1 TLTAHAI
8 TLASSSAISITNS
21 GAGSIDGII
30 AGTGVTL
37 TKAGVGTLTLG
48 NATTN
53 STYSGGTTVNGGT
66 LKAGSS
72 FQP

>member
-30 AGTGVTL
+30 AGIGVTL
-37 TKAGVGTLTLG
+37 TKAGVGILTLSG
-48 NATTN
+48 AN
-53 STYSGGTTVNGGT
+53 TYGGATTVNAGT
-66 LKAGSS
+66 LQVSGSGTV
-72 FQP
+72 